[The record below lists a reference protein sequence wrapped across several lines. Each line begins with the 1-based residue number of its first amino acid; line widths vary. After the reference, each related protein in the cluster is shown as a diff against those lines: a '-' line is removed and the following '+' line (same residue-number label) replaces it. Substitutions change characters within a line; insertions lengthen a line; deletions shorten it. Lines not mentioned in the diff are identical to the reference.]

1 MEEVYKEVI
10 SWLADDKPETT
21 RAVVEVSNMGNVRR
35 LPYKKWNKK
44 NESYSNMRLKQYAIG
59 TNRGKQVYESS
70 EKIEKHGMYQSVSI
84 REKTYSVHQL
94 VALAFLPKIEG
105 KTHVNHI
112 NGNRSDN
119 RVENLEWVSN
129 QENVSHAW
137 DTGLRTCESMQVL
150 KHDQVVDIAKRR
162 LNGESLIKMS
172 KEFNVTYETLRWR
185 VKEILSEEQYLAAMN
200 YDRFM
205 CRIPKFEKDMAGI
218 RKIPYGYQLY
228 RNGKSVA
235 KAKTLK
241 EIQEIKIQVIK
252 DEKDRI
258 YSETL
263 GRVPKDIKATE
274 QDAP

>member
-1 MEEVYKEVI
+1 MP
-10 SWLADDKPETT
+10 DDKPEST
-21 RAVVEVSNMGNVRR
+21 RAIVEVSNIGNVRR

-59 TNRGKQVYESS
+59 TNRGKQVRESS

-84 REKTYSVHQL
+84 RGKTYSVHQL
-94 VALAFLPKIEG
+94 VALVFIPKIDG
-105 KTHVNHI
+105 KNHVNHI
-112 NGNRSDN
+112 DGNRSN
-119 RVENLEWVSN
+119 NHVSNLEWVSN
-129 QENVSHAW
+129 QENVNHAW

-150 KHDQVVDIAKRR
+150 KHDQVIDIAKRR
-162 LNGESLIKMS
+162 LNGESLVDIS
-172 KEFNVTYETLRWR
+172 KEIGMSYETLRLR
-185 VKEILSEEQYLAAMN
+185 VKNILSDDQYNMAIK
-200 YDRFM
+200 YDSYM

-263 GRVPKDIKATE
+263 GAICRDIKSA
-274 QDAP
+274 Q

>member
-1 MEEVYKEVI
+1 MSEVYKEVF
-10 SWLADDKPETT
+10 SWVPDDKPETT
-21 RAVVEVSNMGNVRR
+21 RAIVEVSNIGNIRR

-59 TNRGKQVYESS
+59 TNRGKQVHESS

-84 REKTYSVHQL
+84 RGKTYSVHQL
-94 VALAFLPKIEG
+94 VALAFIPKVDG

-119 RVENLEWVSN
+119 RVDNLEWVSN
-129 QENVSHAW
+129 QDNVAHAW

-162 LNGESLIKMS
+162 LSGESLVDIS
-172 KEFNVTYETLRWR
+172 KEIGMSYETLRLR
-185 VKEILSEEQYLAAMN
+185 VKNVLSDDQYNMAIK
-200 YDRFM
+200 YDSYM
-205 CRIPKFEKDMAGI
+205 CRVPKFEKHMAGI
-218 RKIPYGYQLY
+218 RETKQGFQLV
-228 RNGKSVA
+228 RNGKVVA
-235 KAKTLK
+235 RAATLN
-241 EIQEIKIQVIK
+241 EIQDKKLQVIR

-263 GRVPKDIKATE
+263 GTICRDIKSA
-274 QDAP
+274 Q